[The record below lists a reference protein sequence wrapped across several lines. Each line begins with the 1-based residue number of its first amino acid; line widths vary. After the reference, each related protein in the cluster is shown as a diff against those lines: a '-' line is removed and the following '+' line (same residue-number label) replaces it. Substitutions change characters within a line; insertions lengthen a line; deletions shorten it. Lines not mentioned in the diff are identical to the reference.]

1 MVTNEDLTLYFRAVE
16 LLLKNGADPN
26 IGDDY
31 TNYLRIAR
39 EKGFNALQGIFLD
52 VFKLYCKPN

>member
-1 MVTNEDLTLYFRAVE
+1 MKVWHYMYLHFRAVE

-26 IGDDY
+26 LGDDY

-39 EKGFNALQGIFLD
+39 QKGFNALQGKFLD
-52 VFKLYCKPN
+52 VLKLL

>member
-1 MVTNEDLTLYFRAVE
+1 
-16 LLLKNGADPN
+16 LKNGADPN

-39 EKGFNALQGIFLD
+39 EKGFNALQGKFLD
-52 VFKLYCKPN
+52 VVKLL